1 MNIKEADK
9 QYIMPTYGRFDL
21 CIVKGEGS
29 TYYDE
34 NGKKYIDMGT
44 GIAVNTFGAN
54 DEEWKNAVIEQINK
68 IQHTSNLY
76 YSEPCVK
83 LAKLLCEKTGMK
95 KVFFGNSGAEANECA
110 IKGARKF
117 GTDIREDKN
126 VIITLK
132 DSFHGRT
139 ITTLSA
145 TGQDVFHKNFTPFTE
160 GFVHVTANDID
171 ELKAAINDNVCAIMI
186 EIVQG
191 EGGVNTLNKE
201 YLDEIE
207 KITTENDILLVVDEV
222 QTGNGRTGSMY
233 AFMQFSLTP
242 DIVSTAKGLAG
253 GLPMGATMF
262 GERVENVLPA
272 GTHGSTFGGNPVC
285 ANAALSV
292 VSRIDDTLLE
302 TVKENSKYLVEK
314 LLEIDGVKSV
324 SGLGYMLGIEIDG
337 DAKAVASRC
346 IENGLLVLTAKT
358 KIRLLP
364 ALNITREEIDGALAI
379 FEKVLKEN

>member
-1 MNIKEADK
+1 MDIKQLDRD
-9 QYIMPTYGRFDL
+9 YIMPTYGRFDL
-21 CIVKGEGS
+21 CITSGKGS
-29 TYYDE
+29 TLFDE
-34 NGKKYIDMGT
+34 NGKKYIDFGT
-44 GIAVNTFGAN
+44 GIAVNTFGAC
-54 DEEWKNAVIEQINK
+54 DEEWKNAVVEQIGK

-76 YSEPCVK
+76 YSEPCAK
-83 LAKLLCEKTGMK
+83 LAEILCKRTGMK

-117 GTDIREDKN
+117 GTDKNSNKN

-139 ITTLSA
+139 VTTLSA

-160 GFVHVTANDID
+160 GFVHVKANDVD
-171 ELKAAINDNVCAIMI
+171 ELKAAINENVCAIMI

-191 EGGVNTLNKE
+191 EGGVNTLSKE
-201 YLDEIE
+201 YLEEIE

-222 QTGNGRTGSMY
+222 QTGNGRTGKLYGYMN
-233 AFMQFSLTP
+233 FGLTP

-262 GERVENVLPA
+262 GERVENILPA

-285 ANAALSV
+285 ANAAISV
-292 VSRIDDTLLE
+292 INRVD
-302 TVKENSKYLVEK
+302 EK
-314 LLEIDGVKSV
+314 LLSEVSKKSEYIISRLEKMENVKSV
-324 SGLGYMLGIEIDG
+324 SGLGFMLGVDIEG
-337 DAKAVASRC
+337 DSKAVVNKC
-346 IENGLLVLTAKT
+346 IEKGLLVLTAKT

-364 ALNITREEIDGALAI
+364 ALNISYEEIDAGLDI
-379 FEKVLKEN
+379 LESVLKGE

>member
-132 DSFHGRT
+132 D
-139 ITTLSA
+139 
-145 TGQDVFHKNFTPFTE
+145 
-160 GFVHVTANDID
+160 
-171 ELKAAINDNVCAIMI
+171 
-186 EIVQG
+186 
-191 EGGVNTLNKE
+191 
-201 YLDEIE
+201 
-207 KITTENDILLVVDEV
+207 
-222 QTGNGRTGSMY
+222 
-233 AFMQFSLTP
+233 
-242 DIVSTAKGLAG
+242 
-253 GLPMGATMF
+253 
-262 GERVENVLPA
+262 
-272 GTHGSTFGGNPVC
+272 
-285 ANAALSV
+285 
-292 VSRIDDTLLE
+292 
-302 TVKENSKYLVEK
+302 
-314 LLEIDGVKSV
+314 
-324 SGLGYMLGIEIDG
+324 
-337 DAKAVASRC
+337 
-346 IENGLLVLTAKT
+346 
-358 KIRLLP
+358 
-364 ALNITREEIDGALAI
+364 
-379 FEKVLKEN
+379 